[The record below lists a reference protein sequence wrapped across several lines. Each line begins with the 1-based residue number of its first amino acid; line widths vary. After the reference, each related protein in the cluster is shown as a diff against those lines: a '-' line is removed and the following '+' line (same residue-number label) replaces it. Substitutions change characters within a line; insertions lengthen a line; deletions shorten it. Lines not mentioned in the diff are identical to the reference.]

1 MPLKAVNMPTDPLDE
16 NLLALLIANARL
28 GHAEL
33 ARRLR
38 VSRTTVQ
45 ARIESL
51 ERRGVIAGYTLRL
64 TDRARAARLH
74 AQVSIV
80 VTPKAAAGVVAAL
93 RGDMAVRELHSV
105 SGAFDLLAMIE
116 APDITALDAA
126 IDRIGAL
133 EGVER
138 TQSSIILSTKF
149 ER

>member
-1 MPLKAVNMPTDPLDE
+1 MTTDPLDE
-16 NLLALLIANARL
+16 ALLALLIRNART

-33 ARRLR
+33 ARKLS

-51 ERRGVIAGYTLRL
+51 ERRGIIAGYTLRL
-64 TDRARAARLH
+64 SDPARAARLH

-80 VTPKAAAGVVAAL
+80 VAPKAAAGVITAL

-116 APDITALDAA
+116 SPDIAGLDAA